1 MQPRLFVPTS
11 SPISSGMEMDLSEGV
26 SRHIQVLRM
35 QPGEDVF
42 LFDGRGGQWQARIT
56 SMTRKVV
63 SVAVQSHDP
72 QDRELP
78 LSITLAVG
86 MPANDRMDSLIEKA
100 TELGAAAIQPLMMER
115 SVLRLSGERAQ
126 KKVEHWQAVAVAA
139 AEQCGRTK
147 VPAVHEVQTL
157 SQWLQSPDSHM
168 PVRGVLSLRDASPVS
183 RWATEH
189 LIGNEESRV
198 CFLSGPEGGI
208 SPQEEQ
214 SLLDAGWTALSLGAR
229 VLRADTA
236 PLAAMSVM
244 AAMLER

>member
-1 MQPRLFVPTS
+1 MSAGVEL
-11 SPISSGMEMDLSEGV
+11 DLPEGV

-35 QPGEDVF
+35 QPGEEVS

-56 SMTRKVV
+56 AMTRKIV
-63 SVAVQSHDP
+63 SVAVMAHAP
-72 QDRELP
+72 VDRELP

-100 TELGAAAIQPLMMER
+100 TELGAASIQPLMMDR

-126 KKVEHWQAVAVAA
+126 KKVDHWQAVAVAA
-139 AEQCGRTK
+139 AEQCGRTQ
-147 VPAVHEVQTL
+147 VPHVQDVKTL
-157 SQWLQSPDSHM
+157 QQWLQSPDGRCDL
-168 PVRGVLSLRDASPVS
+168 RGVLSLRNAQPIS
-183 RWATEH
+183 RWATEN
-189 LIGNEESRV
+189 LVGRAKAPV

-214 SLLDAGWTALSLGAR
+214 ALLDAGWTALSLGTR

-244 AAMLER
+244 AALLER